1 MNMEIEPRDRARLL
15 AVAILLAV
23 FAAGAFA
30 GAALTVALGDRGG
43 RRLVKHE
50 EHVLR
55 GPGAFPGDP
64 EGVVFMRSKMP
75 LDEPLG
81 LTDDQ
86 SAQVRRLMEDQQE
99 KARELMGD
107 MEPRMK
113 ALMDSTNAAIET
125 VLTPE
130 QRERFRELQAERRD
144 VIVRRFVTPPP
155 APMEP
160 RVPAPPPE

>member
-1 MNMEIEPRDRARLL
+1 MNMEIDTRDRARLL

-23 FAAGAFA
+23 FAAGTFA

-43 RRLVKHE
+43 RRIVKHE
-50 EHVLR
+50 EHVR
-55 GPGAFPGDP
+55 RAPGLPGGA
-64 EGVVFMRSKMP
+64 EGVVFLKSP
-75 LDEPLG
+75 FDDQLG
-81 LTDDQ
+81 LDDEQ
-86 SAQVRRLMEDQQE
+86 SAQVERLMQE
-99 KARELMGD
+99 QRRKAEQLMGD

-113 ALMDSTNAAIET
+113 ALMDSTNAAIEA
-125 VLTPE
+125 VLTPD

-160 RVPAPPPE
+160 RIPAPPPE